1 MAHQRV
7 CYALRC
13 GFTSDE
19 PIEVCPKCGRKMRTA
34 TSVRVYGV
42 LQLALGLFLAIFMG
56 VITLYLLPMM
66 MQPGQTTGSG
76 SRFTGTSQQAI
87 LILSFFG
94 LIIGFGFASSLAGL
108 WQIVMARRNK
118 WIVWSIV
125 GMSLILWIAV
135 NAVYT
140 ALD

>member
-19 PIEVCPKCGRKMRTA
+19 PIDVCPKCGRKMRSSN
-34 TSVRVYGV
+34 SVRVYGV
-42 LQLALGLFLAIFMG
+42 LQLILGLFLVVFMG

-66 MQPGQTTGSG
+66 MRPGETTGGG
-76 SRFTGTSQQAI
+76 SKFTGTSQQAI
-87 LILSFFG
+87 VILSLFG
-94 LIIGFGFASSLAGL
+94 LIIAFGFGSTLAGL
-108 WQIVMARRNK
+108 WQVVTARRNK
-118 WIVWSIV
+118 WIIWSVLGLSIV
-125 GMSLILWIAV
+125 LWIVA

-140 ALD
+140 ALG